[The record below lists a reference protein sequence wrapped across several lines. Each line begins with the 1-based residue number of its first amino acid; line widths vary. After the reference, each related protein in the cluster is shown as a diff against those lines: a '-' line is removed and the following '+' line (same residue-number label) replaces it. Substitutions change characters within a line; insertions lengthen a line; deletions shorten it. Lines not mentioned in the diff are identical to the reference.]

1 MGHSMPMIHGPKKYS
16 AYREATSS
24 CAWTTEYDQKHQQ
37 AELRQFFLRT
47 EDGGE
52 HKTPFTVES

>member
-1 MGHSMPMIHGPKKYS
+1 MIHRPKKYS
-16 AYREATSS
+16 VYREGTSS
-24 CAWTTEYDQKHQQ
+24 WAWTTEYDQKHQQ
-37 AELRQFFLRT
+37 AELCPFFLRT